1 MGGNG
6 SSRLGGTG
14 VAMGSAAHARI
25 GAPTQASRQSAGARR
40 RRGRGIKAGIIL
52 VPMQNDPR
60 LELVR
65 RWLGETLKIP
75 VARLEPASADASFR
89 RYFRLW
95 SRDAATRIV
104 MDAPPDKEDLGAY
117 LRVSALLE
125 ESGVHV
131 PHVHAADTGLGVALL
146 EDLGSTHMLTCLDR
160 GEDPDVLYGA
170 ALDVLAGLQLG
181 GDAASHRLPPYDREV
196 LLREMRLMPEWFCGR
211 HLRLDMS
218 AAEQQLLDGTFDFL
232 CDQVLRQPPV
242 FVHRDYHS
250 RNLMVLPE
258 RSPGVIDFQDAL
270 RGPVA
275 YDLASILKDC
285 YIAWPRAR
293 VEAWVQSFR
302 ERLVA
307 GGREGRQLA
316 GDDAAGFLRDFD
328 LIGLQRHIKVLG
340 IFARLYWRDGKDG
353 YLGDLPRTLD
363 YTLDAA
369 ARIPELARFA
379 DFARQ
384 RLAPALAT
392 ANAEARNRAH
402 GVA

>member
-1 MGGNG
+1 
-6 SSRLGGTG
+6 
-14 VAMGSAAHARI
+14 
-25 GAPTQASRQSAGARR
+25 
-40 RRGRGIKAGIIL
+40 
-52 VPMQNDPR
+52 MQNDPR
-60 LELVR
+60 LGLVR
-65 RWLGETLKIP
+65 HWLDETLDIP
-75 VARLEPASADASFR
+75 VTRLEPASADASFR

-95 SRDAATRIV
+95 SSDEATRIV
-104 MDAPPDKEDLGAY
+104 MDAPPDKEDLATY

-125 ESGVHV
+125 EAGVHV

-160 GEDPDVLYGA
+160 GGDPEALYGA
-170 ALDVLAGLQLG
+170 ALDELAGLQLR
-181 GDAASHRLPPYDREV
+181 GDAASHRLPPYDHEV

-211 HLRLDMS
+211 HLRLELT
-218 AAEQQLLDGTFDFL
+218 AAEQQLLAATFEFL
-232 CDQVLRQPPV
+232 CDEALHQPLV

-250 RNLMVLPE
+250 RNLMVLPQ

-293 VEAWVQSFR
+293 VEGWVSSHR
-302 ERLVA
+302 ERLIRGGPA
-307 GGREGRQLA
+307 GRRLA
-316 GDDAAGFLRDFD
+316 GEDAAAFLRDFD

-340 IFARLYWRDGKDG
+340 IFARLFWRDGKDG
-353 YLGDLPRTLD
+353 YLGDLPRTLG

-369 ARIPELARFA
+369 ARIPELAQFA
-379 DFARQ
+379 DFAQQ
-384 RLAPALAT
+384 RLAPALASANT
-392 ANAEARNRAH
+392 AALARSR